1 MLRKSY
7 RKKEEMDQSMR
18 KETWLEVLVAGGGDT
33 PREAVPLEVPGEGPL
48 DPDRYWVRF
57 RDPTGV
63 ESDELQAVQS
73 RDIIQQEVQFDPD
86 DIENSRSVE
95 VQYTDTRRTP
105 VLFKAVDMGLIAD
118 AALPKKEK
126 NGEIGV
132 YKWSKIRAENKEFLL
147 KQNSWFLNIMV
158 YMVFRNLLAADFEEL
173 VNEGEESVVSQDVN
187 TSGTTGKVVSEEV

>member
-1 MLRKSY
+1 
-7 RKKEEMDQSMR
+7 MR
-18 KETWLEVLVAGGGDT
+18 KEQWLEMLVAGSGDSPRT
-33 PREAVPLEVPGEGPL
+33 PVPLEVPGEGPL
-48 DPDRYWVRF
+48 DADRYWIRF

-73 RDIIQQEVQFDPD
+73 RDIIQQEVHFDPD

-105 VLFKAVDMGLIAD
+105 VLFKAVDLGLIVD
-118 AALPKKEK
+118 AALPKKER

-132 YKWSKIRAENKEFLL
+132 YKWSKIRAENKDFLL

-158 YMVFRNLLAADFEEL
+158 YMVFRNLLATELEEL
-173 VNEGEESVVSQDVN
+173 VDEGEESVVPQAVS
-187 TSGTTGKVVSEEV
+187 TSATTASVESEEV